1 MSHAVSETH
10 PGTAGVTCVRWRDI
24 ARVAVLFA
32 LSALFLTGW
41 FSSLSPRSA
50 LDAGLRVLTAVL
62 FMLAVDRG
70 PRMQPGPAR
79 LLLVAAALIMAAV
92 EWARHVHLSVATEL
106 DVSFAWGYTGVLLVM
121 LLISAVQF
129 IRDRRAHPSAAAAE
143 TAEPA
148 ASNRPDCTG
157 QWS

>member
-1 MSHAVSETH
+1 MSRAVSETR
-10 PGTAGVTCVRWRDI
+10 PSTAGVTGRRWRGI

-41 FSSLSPRSA
+41 F
-50 LDAGLRVLTAVL
+50 
-62 FMLAVDRG
+62 
-70 PRMQPGPAR
+70 
-79 LLLVAAALIMAAV
+79 
-92 EWARHVHLSVATEL
+92 
-106 DVSFAWGYTGVLLVM
+106 WGYTGVLLVM

-143 TAEPA
+143 TADLA
-148 ASNRPDCTG
+148 TSNRPDCTG